1 MAWRVASQVQA
12 WRQGTNENALW
23 LQEAENQGTGWLDG
37 VKRGI
42 LAASWGLRTVGLKI
56 RGALSGDGKSRGSS
70 ILERKIMNLFS
81 NSDSAA
87 CFKTGSKS
95 YSLIYLFF

>member
-56 RGALSGDGKSRGSS
+56 RGALSGDGKSRVTCPGACQVLN
-70 ILERKIMNLFS
+70 IRLEPKS
-81 NSDSAA
+81 PNS
-87 CFKTGSKS
+87 
-95 YSLIYLFF
+95 